1 MLLMKRGESL
11 TESLAQCAY
20 ARILFVP
27 LNVVARTLVPMR
39 RCHSKALHRKLG
51 GVLSVFKGST
61 SLAVLMFYAFRNKG
75 LLSHG
80 EEQHHMYFYL

>member
-1 MLLMKRGESL
+1 MNSLGDEGFFGCRCDVADEIGTELL

-51 GVLSVFKGST
+51 GILSLK
-61 SLAVLMFYAFRNKG
+61 
-75 LLSHG
+75 
-80 EEQHHMYFYL
+80 